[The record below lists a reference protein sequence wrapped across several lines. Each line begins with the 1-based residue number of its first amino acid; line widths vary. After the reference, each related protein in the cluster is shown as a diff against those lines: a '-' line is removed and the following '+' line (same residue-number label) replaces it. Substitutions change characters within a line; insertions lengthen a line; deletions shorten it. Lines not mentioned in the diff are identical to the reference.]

1 MAGGARAFM
10 LAIILVLLTSCALR
24 VARADDVDVAAV
36 LSEEE
41 DEYVDPSAEVA
52 QQATLVV
59 HKRITQRYLVKG
71 RNMTVQV
78 AMYNVGNGCA
88 SFALPLDAASAHFS
102 VRSRPAARRCLV
114 RTRAT
119 SDHGCTLPL

>member
-10 LAIILVLLTSCALR
+10 LAIILVLLTSCVLR

-59 HKRITQRYLVKG
+59 HKRVTQRYLVKG

-88 SFALPLDAASAHFS
+88 SFALRPPSCPCARITRHDAASCAPRS
-102 VRSRPAARRCLV
+102 V
-114 RTRAT
+114 
-119 SDHGCTLPL
+119 